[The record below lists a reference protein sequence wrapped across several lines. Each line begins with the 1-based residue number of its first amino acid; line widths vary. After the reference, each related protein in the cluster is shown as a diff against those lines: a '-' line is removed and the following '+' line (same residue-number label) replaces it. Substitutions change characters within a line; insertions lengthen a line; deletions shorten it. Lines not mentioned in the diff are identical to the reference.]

1 MNLLREPGQENDRLE
16 LEFISYN
23 IQELKSMVYI
33 YISYTYQWIGFLA
46 DLFYLELGCTI
57 QSSTFWHCCIAPF
70 KNYSQ
75 VYLKT

>member
-33 YISYTYQWIGFLA
+33 YILA
-46 DLFYLELGCTI
+46 IHISGLVF
-57 QSSTFWHCCIAPF
+57 
-70 KNYSQ
+70 
-75 VYLKT
+75 